1 MSLNQEQSELL
12 KAVGGNVRRLRLR
25 AKLTQEGL
33 AERVEINPRTVQK
46 IEAGRLNILVTTL
59 ARLQVALDC
68 RWEELM
74 GRPKAK

>member
-1 MSLNQEQSELL
+1 MPLDQEQVELL

-33 AERVEINPRTVQK
+33 AEQVGINPRTVQK

-59 ARLQVALDC
+59 ARMQAALDC

-74 GRPKAK
+74 SQ

>member
-1 MSLNQEQSELL
+1 MPLDQEQVELL

-33 AERVEINPRTVQK
+33 AEQVGINPRTIQK
-46 IEAGRLNILVTTL
+46 IEAGKLNILVTTL
-59 ARLQVALDC
+59 ARLQAALDC

-74 GRPKAK
+74 G

>member
-1 MSLNQEQSELL
+1 MPLDQEQGELL

-25 AKLTQEGL
+25 AKLTQEAL
-33 AERVEINPRTVQK
+33 AERVGINPRTIQK

-59 ARLQVALDC
+59 ARLQGALDC

-74 GRPKAK
+74 GRPKAR